1 MDNIKK
7 SFLIYLDAYPHIQS
21 LSMEQRGQLFTAL
34 FQFVEQANYQ
44 GYPESV
50 SDFADSIIGLSP
62 EAAMAFRFMATALS
76 RDFNRWRDKKLNY
89 QSAARR
95 RQEQK
100 HAPSMPFQGRGVD
113 VYPSRDEALL

>member
-1 MDNIKK
+1 MDNTKK
-7 SFLIYLDAYPHIQS
+7 SFLVYLDAYPHIQS

-34 FQFVEQANYQ
+34 FQYVEQANYQ
-44 GYPESV
+44 GYPESIG
-50 SDFADSIIGLSP
+50 DFTDSIVSLSP

-100 HAPSMPFQGRGVD
+100 RSPSMPFQGRGVD